1 MMRTATQPRT
11 DADTG
16 IETPSSPLLRY
27 ARWQF
32 RDFATQR
39 ATALML
45 VAVLMMYP
53 LVAGFFDVSPGLQ
66 RFADEVK
73 EGWIYAILGVVTLLG
88 TLLGTRGIVS
98 EDRQQGYHRFLFSKP
113 IDAARYYA
121 QALAVQG
128 IGLFA
133 VLGVIALLYA
143 VAIAPVSLPAVAL
156 VAGTFFVLFGG
167 ITFFLS
173 TVTRLDWV
181 YTIGTV
187 AVSLW
192 TNYLAYERGATW
204 LKPLAWLLPPLRNF
218 GRIVDELGRSLGN
231 IPGGSFVDALGYAIW
246 PLAYGL
252 AAFGAGIRVL
262 RNRSMNR

>member
-11 DADTG
+11 DADVG

-27 ARWQF
+27 ARWQL

-39 ATALML
+39 ATVLML
-45 VAVLMMYP
+45 IAVLMMYP
-53 LVAGFFDVSPGLQ
+53 LVAGFFNVSPGLE
-66 RFADEVK
+66 RFAEEVK
-73 EGWIYAILGVVTLLG
+73 EGWIYVILAALTVLG
-88 TLLGTRGIVS
+88 TLIGVRGIVS

-128 IGLFA
+128 VGLFA
-133 VLGVIALLYA
+133 VLGIVALVYA
-143 VAIAPVSLPAVAL
+143 VTIAPVSLPVVAL

-181 YTIGTV
+181 YAFGTV
-187 AVSLW
+187 AVTLW
-192 TNYLAYERGATW
+192 TNWLAYERGMTW
-204 LKPLAWLLPPLRNF
+204 LKPLAWLLPPLRSF
-218 GRIVDELGRSLGN
+218 GDMVAEFIRHAAGHPN
-231 IPGGSFVDALGYAIW
+231 ASFLEGLAHAVP
-246 PLAYGL
+246 PLLYGA
-252 AAFGAGIRVL
+252 AAFGAGLWML